1 MKNKRLKLLFKKNF
15 KEEISEYL
23 PGTKVY
29 GLPND
34 YSLRILYIL
43 LMYGFYSLMGIG
55 AFSFLAFFYLGK
67 NDEFSYFL
75 ISSLTISI
83 FVVIGCAIDLIS
95 DYSKSKDIDIL
106 MAMPIRDEEIYM
118 SKFLAIILS
127 KFEIFYF
134 YFLMVCV
141 YLFNMGF
148 SFIRFFGL
156 IINVFPIFL
165 ISLALIS
172 FPVMLIMR
180 FSNIRAYKTSLK
192 FIGYGFLLF
201 GIAFVY
207 FSLYTKDGRSNE
219 LISKL
224 MKLFV
229 KYSGKI
235 SFLFF
240 HTRIYAK
247 SLSGNG
253 LDFILYTF
261 LLYLYAIFILFLL
274 SKLASKI
281 YLDSLRGNEQRKSHK
296 KSENISYK
304 KSSVIIAIFK
314 KDFKDLIKSPVYL
327 FPILSSM
334 IMFAFLFGFG
344 SFRFIDLIRN
354 MDYQNKESYIL
365 IFLGAFAFRFL
376 ISGND
381 VGINSSLSREGESLY
396 QTLTLPISPKDN
408 ILARALSINFV
419 SLIMNL
425 LFCLVLSFITKIN
438 ILAIFSIFAGFF
450 MASLVSSFQGLLMD
464 TNSINIHWE
473 KERELTKGSSKN
485 IGYFLIEGFVL
496 LIVGVV
502 SYLIYKFTN
511 IYIGFLF
518 VILVII
524 GAIIFLY
531 RKVLQKYERGFFD
544 I

>member
-1 MKNKRLKLLFKKNF
+1 
-15 KEEISEYL
+15 
-23 PGTKVY
+23 
-29 GLPND
+29 
-34 YSLRILYIL
+34 
-43 LMYGFYSLMGIG
+43 
-55 AFSFLAFFYLGK
+55 
-67 NDEFSYFL
+67 
-75 ISSLTISI
+75 
-83 FVVIGCAIDLIS
+83 
-95 DYSKSKDIDIL
+95 
-106 MAMPIRDEEIYM
+106 
-118 SKFLAIILS
+118 
-127 KFEIFYF
+127 
-134 YFLMVCV
+134 MVCV

-156 IINVFPIFL
+156 IINAFPIFL

-207 FSLYTKDGRSNE
+207 FSLYTKAGRSSE

-344 SFRFIDLIRN
+344 SFRFVDLIRN

-365 IFLGAFAFRFL
+365 ICLGAFAFRFL

-502 SYLIYKFTN
+502 TYLIYKFTN

>member
-1 MKNKRLKLLFKKNF
+1 
-15 KEEISEYL
+15 
-23 PGTKVY
+23 
-29 GLPND
+29 
-34 YSLRILYIL
+34 
-43 LMYGFYSLMGIG
+43 
-55 AFSFLAFFYLGK
+55 
-67 NDEFSYFL
+67 
-75 ISSLTISI
+75 
-83 FVVIGCAIDLIS
+83 
-95 DYSKSKDIDIL
+95 
-106 MAMPIRDEEIYM
+106 
-118 SKFLAIILS
+118 
-127 KFEIFYF
+127 
-134 YFLMVCV
+134 
-141 YLFNMGF
+141 
-148 SFIRFFGL
+148 
-156 IINVFPIFL
+156 
-165 ISLALIS
+165 
-172 FPVMLIMR
+172 MR

-344 SFRFIDLIRN
+344 SFRFVDLIRN

-365 IFLGAFAFRFL
+365 ICLGAFAFRFL